1 MKKIIRRIL
10 REDVNNIL
18 YDKVVRMM
26 RRPYIDFLRKNGL
39 GDQKT
44 VTEIMKRKLG
54 DGNIVYSPIPRQGNI
69 EYTFTWVSDKKG
81 YYEEQK
87 YIYSDEI
94 IWVHSDKVEE
104 KSPVGSRSE
113 IIVLN
118 KFINN
123 DGERKYFELTDDR
136 SSIKHNIDNT
146 QWDNAPLEIKN
157 DKFFSDNY

>member
-1 MKKIIRRIL
+1 MRSTIRRIL
-10 REDVNNIL
+10 REDVNNTL

-39 GDQKT
+39 GDKKT

-54 DGNIVYSPIPRQGNI
+54 DGNIVYFPSHRQDNR
-69 EYTFTWVSDKKG
+69 EYTFTWVSDEKG

-87 YIYSDEI
+87 YTYKDEI
-94 IWVHSDKVEE
+94 IWVHSEKVEE
-104 KSPVGSRSE
+104 KRGKGWIGE

-136 SSIKHNIDNT
+136 SSIKHNINTT